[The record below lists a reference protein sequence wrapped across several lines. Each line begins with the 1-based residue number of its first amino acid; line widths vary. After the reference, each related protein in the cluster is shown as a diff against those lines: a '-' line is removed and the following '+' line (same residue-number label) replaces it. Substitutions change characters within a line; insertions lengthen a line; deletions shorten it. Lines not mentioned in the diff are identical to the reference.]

1 MDMMKLMKQ
10 AQEMQARMG
19 RMQAEL
25 ETLETEGASGGGLV
39 KVVLTGKNAL
49 KSVSIDPSLLNPD
62 DREVIEDLLVAAF
75 ADASAKNTR
84 QIEERMKG
92 VTGGMPLPPGLKL
105 F

>member
-1 MDMMKLMKQ
+1 MKLMKQ

-19 RMQAEL
+19 KMQAEV
-25 ETLETEGASGGGLV
+25 EALETEGVSGGGLV
-39 KVVLTGKNAL
+39 KVVLTGKNTL

-62 DREVIEDLLVAAF
+62 DREVIEDLIVAAH
-75 ADASAKNTR
+75 ADAAARNAR
-84 QIEERMKG
+84 QIEERMKS